1 MGGKVD
7 IIKEGMLT
15 SADVFAD
22 YVEIGIDSLLDDSII
37 KEIPVIKTVNSVFK
51 IGKSINTAFFYK
63 KLITFLVNMN
73 DIGIEERE
81 RFIER
86 YVKDDKDF
94 SEKLLYVIDK
104 LDENK
109 KSEYLAKIFK
119 CYGKGSIDY
128 STFRRFCIILTN
140 IYIED
145 IKFLQNNID
154 KEFGGVSAI
163 ALMNVGLAINNCLAN
178 AEEMQT
184 ENIYCI
190 SKLGERFCNCLSS
203 S

>member
-86 YVKDDKDF
+86 YVKDDNDF
-94 SEKLLYVIDK
+94 S
-104 LDENK
+104 
-109 KSEYLAKIFK
+109 
-119 CYGKGSIDY
+119 
-128 STFRRFCIILTN
+128 
-140 IYIED
+140 
-145 IKFLQNNID
+145 
-154 KEFGGVSAI
+154 
-163 ALMNVGLAINNCLAN
+163 
-178 AEEMQT
+178 
-184 ENIYCI
+184 
-190 SKLGERFCNCLSS
+190 
-203 S
+203 